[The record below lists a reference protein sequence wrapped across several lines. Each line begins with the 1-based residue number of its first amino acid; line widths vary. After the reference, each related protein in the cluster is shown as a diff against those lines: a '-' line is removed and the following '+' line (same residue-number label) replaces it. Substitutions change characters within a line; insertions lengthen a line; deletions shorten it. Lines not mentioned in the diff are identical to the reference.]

1 MNNLLYFIIIAKFE
15 IKLQL
20 AKATDVISN
29 LLFFIIFLA
38 IFHLTCPHHKDF
50 INDLEQRIAIINI
63 AILAIF
69 ANNNQLFLK
78 NEFDKGII
86 AQIFLNT
93 QSNIIV
99 ILAKMLVNWL
109 KIIIP
114 LMIILALYFIVF
126 FIDVRNF
133 NNFEQNSMIFNQTN
147 LDFLIIIKILT
158 IFAISSLAI
167 NSIFAISGA
176 ISIIGNNLAIS
187 LIIAFPMLIPVII
200 IGQTAIFNDFLAN
213 IQILLA
219 IAFLSIVISNIAI
232 AKIIEIAE

>member
-20 AKATDVISN
+20 AKATDAISN

-147 LDFLIIIKILT
+147 LDFLIIIKILA
-158 IFAISSLAI
+158 IISISSLAI

>member
-20 AKATDVISN
+20 AKATDAISN

-99 ILAKMLVNWL
+99 ILAKMLINWL

-147 LDFLIIIKILT
+147 LDFLIIIKILA
-158 IFAISSLAI
+158 IISISSLAI

-187 LIIAFPMLIPVII
+187 LIIAFPMLIPIII